1 MKTKILLLASMLA
14 LTACIGGEHDDLNN
28 WMNEQKQAAKQKVK
42 KPVAPEPVQPVTYVS
57 HGLIIPHEFNERRM
71 RTPSTSSAPN
81 VNRAKELL
89 ENYPLQNLKFVG
101 SVKSDKGLSALID
114 VGGHV
119 YTVRVGNYVGENYGR
134 ITAISQDSITVT
146 EKVENADGGWD
157 NRHIQLDANG
167 VVADPEDA
175 TAK

>member
-14 LTACIGGEHDDLNN
+14 LTACIGEYDDLDV
-28 WMNEQKQAAKQKVK
+28 WMQEQKQAAKRKVK
-42 KPVAPEPVQPVTYVS
+42 PPVAPEPVQPVTYVS
-57 HGLIIPHEFNERRM
+57 HGLIIPHEFHERRM
-71 RTPSTSSAPN
+71 RTPSTGNTPN
-81 VNRAKELL
+81 VNRSKELL

-101 SVKSDKGLSALID
+101 SVKSDNGSSALIE

-134 ITAISQDSITVT
+134 ITAISQDSITIT

-157 NRHIQLDANG
+157 NRHIQLNANG
-167 VVADPEDA
+167 VVANPDDA
-175 TAK
+175 TTK